1 MDNKSSVFQEIYL
14 SNIWGRG
21 SGYGSTKSATKQYRK
36 FLKSFIRE
44 HHIKTV
50 AELGCGDF
58 QLMRHVDL
66 TGITYTGYD
75 VASIVVEQNNQKFAK
90 SNLTFET
97 LSVYSDL
104 KNAELLICK
113 DVLQHLP
120 LSEINAIITQCFT
133 NFNYVL
139 VTNCIGNVKKSTFNK
154 NVNYG
159 EFTNIRILEPPF
171 SLVGTEVLRWRSPIR
186 SIILPDMKIV
196 DFLLLPLRIGAV
208 LRQSLNALV
217 KMDRD
222 LLPIWTKST
231 VLLANNR

>member
-1 MDNKSSVFQEIYL
+1 MDHKTSVFQEIYL

-21 SGYGSTKSATKQYRK
+21 SGYGSTKSATKHYRK
-36 FLKSFIRE
+36 FLKSFIGE

-50 AELGCGDF
+50 TELGCGDF

-66 TGITYTGYD
+66 TEITYTGYD
-75 VASIVVEQNNQKFAK
+75 VASSVVEQNIQKFAK
-90 SNLTFET
+90 SNLTFKT
-97 LSVYSDL
+97 ISTYSDME
-104 KNAELLICK
+104 KAELLICK

-120 LSEINAIITQCFT
+120 LSEINAIISQCFT

-139 VTNCIGNVKKSTFNK
+139 VTNCVGNVKSSTFN
-154 NVNYG
+154 NDVGYG
-159 EFTNIRILEPPF
+159 DFTNIRILEPPF

-186 SIILPDMKIV
+186 SIILPDIGV
-196 DFLLLPLRIGAV
+196 TDFLLLPLRIGAV

-231 VLLANNR
+231 VLLVNNC